1 MMGKIY
7 LIGQTN
13 DSNIY
18 KIGRTKHPKASDRI
32 PGLQTGNPDEL
43 YVVREFETDKPAKLE
58 AMLHRNYKH
67 KNVMNEWFELS
78 DEDVIGFLNECDKY
92 QKIMDC
98 LKDNPFFK

>member
-1 MMGKIY
+1 MGKVY

-13 DSNIY
+13 DSKIY
-18 KIGRTKHPKASDRI
+18 KIGRTKHLHSSERI

-43 YVVREFETDKPAKLE
+43 YVVREFETNKPSRLE
-58 AMLHRNYKH
+58 AMLHMHYRE
-67 KNVMNEWFELS
+67 KNVLNEWFELS
-78 DEDVIGFLNECDKY
+78 DEDVLGFIDVCEKW